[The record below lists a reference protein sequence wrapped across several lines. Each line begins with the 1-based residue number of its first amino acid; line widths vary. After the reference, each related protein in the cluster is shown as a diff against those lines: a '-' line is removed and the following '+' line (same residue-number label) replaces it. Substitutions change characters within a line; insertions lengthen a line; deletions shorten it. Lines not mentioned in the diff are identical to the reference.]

1 MMRLL
6 LQVLQ
11 ALLMSALV
19 AAAAPALAQKIVV
32 YSGGNV
38 TVGTARSL
46 TAYVPLAPNTV
57 VWSVNGV
64 RGGSAAYG
72 TVSATGLYTAP
83 AVIPAANAVRVTA
96 TSTAYPAE
104 AGSVTL
110 TITQVQ
116 PRLWSSN
123 PASVPVGAFML
134 SLNGA
139 NFGSNAVV
147 RFGGLALPTVRVSST
162 QLRATGTATAAQV
175 GQRVALDVVATGL
188 GAIRSDVVMLAV
200 TAAVPPP
207 PVTVR
212 VTPASGSVGLGGQLA
227 FAASVSGSSNTA
239 VTWAVNGVAGGN
251 TSMGTISSSG
261 LYSAPAALP
270 SPATVTVR
278 ATALANATASASA
291 TVTVTS
297 TAVPPGPG
305 PVDLPLARW
314 LDQATFGTSA
324 ADLARL
330 KSLGQTGWL
339 NEQLSLPESA
349 IAVPASGDNRLVASQ
364 YLARLS
370 SAPDQLRQRVAY
382 ALAQVLVISAA
393 KNPYA
398 NEVAPFLQIL
408 SRQAFG
414 NYRTLLGEVSL
425 SPQMGKYLDLA
436 NSNKPGAGGSANENY
451 PRELLQLF
459 SIGLV
464 QLKLD
469 GTPQLDAQGRPI
481 PTYGQADVQQLAL
494 ALTGWTYAGSG
505 DNNWENFSGPMV
517 PRDINHDTRAK
528 AFLGCVLPAGQ
539 TAQQELNAALDC
551 VFKHPNVGPFVS
563 LRLIRQLVKSNPSP
577 AYVAR
582 VATVFNNNGSG
593 IRGDLRA
600 VVRALLTDAEARDD
614 TSSADAGRLRDPVQQ
629 VVALVRALG
638 GSISPT
644 NGMSWELSRTGEAV
658 LAPPSVFG
666 FYSPLFRVPGST
678 LAGPEFQIYT
688 PTEAVLRGNLL
699 WRLITNPG
707 SDVSLNLAPF
717 IAVAGNTTA
726 LLDKVDQTLL
736 YGRMPAG
743 MRSVIAAQIDAQG
756 NDATARVHTA
766 LYFTALSG
774 LHAVQH

>member
-707 SDVSLNLAPF
+707 SDVSLNLAPL
-717 IAVAGNTTA
+717 IAVASNTTA